1 MKFIK
6 SFFLAVIALIATTNF
21 AFSQTTSATQQ
32 TETVKTIDVKVKG
45 ITCSMDLKMIAANV
59 EKLEG
64 VSSCKTAKKG
74 TTTTFKINMNAA
86 LVTEKEIHAAIE
98 NTGSCE
104 NPNER
109 PYKVKQ

>member
-6 SFFLAVIALIATTNF
+6 IFFLAIIALIATTNLTY
-21 AFSQTTSATQQ
+21 SQTTSATPQ
-32 TETVKTIDVKVKG
+32 TAVAKTIDVKVKG
-45 ITCSMDLKMIAANV
+45 ITCANDLKMIVTNV

-74 TTTTFKINMNAA
+74 ATTTFQIEMNTT
-86 LVTEKEIHAAIE
+86 LVTEKEIHVAIE
-98 NTGSCE
+98 QTGSCE